1 MKDLKIDLLDAALN
15 IHTLLNKAEHEI
27 RHLEYDK
34 KQEEKCL
41 LQLIEVHEC
50 QGQKGSWDI
59 SPYHTGLFNGLE
71 LALSI
76 FEKRKPEYREHPN
89 AVIGSGQKPTKHL
102 DDVLGASE
110 YILDRGKVF
119 QEQLQYVKTFFAHG
133 NYLFQGMH
141 ISARHDEEHN
151 LVLTF
156 DSRTGK
162 LQKAEVI
169 A

>member
-1 MKDLKIDLLDAALN
+1 M
-15 IHTLLNKAEHEI
+15 
-27 RHLEYDK
+27 
-34 KQEEKCL
+34 
-41 LQLIEVHEC
+41 
-50 QGQKGSWDI
+50 
-59 SPYHTGLFNGLE
+59 FNGLE